1 MKNKTLLFAVL
12 ITTLPFLFLTQSCD
26 KVKDEVNNVSAFDV
40 SMNLPDQ
47 YFVLDSNDFKS
58 TKGIVDE
65 QIFSEFHISVNLDSI
80 FEANGISAGLIS
92 DGEFTAITISL
103 VNPAEGVNFDFV
115 NSMRVT
121 VSETSNF
128 AEETLLAST
137 GTIANGSTSIT
148 FNLETVNIL
157 SYLNK
162 KDFYMRLYGD
172 QNGPLPVN
180 LLPMLL
186 QSGITF
192 TVEPLQ

>member
-1 MKNKTLLFAVL
+1 MKNKTLLLAV
-12 ITTLPFLFLTQSCD
+12 IIAILPLLFLTQSCD
-26 KVKDEVNNVSAFDV
+26 KVKDEVNKVAAFDV

-58 TKGIVDE
+58 TKGILEEKV
-65 QIFSEFHISVNLDSI
+65 FSQFYISVNLDSI
-80 FEANGISAGLIS
+80 FEANGISTGLIS
-92 DGEFTAITISL
+92 DGEFTAITVSL
-103 VNPAEGVNFDFV
+103 ENPAEGVNFDFV

-121 VSETSNF
+121 VSETSDF

-137 GTIANGSTSIT
+137 GTIADGSTSVT

-157 SYLNK
+157 DYLNK

-172 QNGPLPVN
+172 QNGPLPAN

-186 QSGITF
+186 QSGIKF
-192 TVEPLQ
+192 TVEPL

>member
-12 ITTLPFLFLTQSCD
+12 VAAFPFLFLTQSCD
-26 KVKDEVNNVSAFDV
+26 KVKDEVNKAAAFDV

-58 TKGIVDE
+58 TKGILEEKVFT
-65 QIFSEFHISVNLDSI
+65 QFYISVNLDSI
-80 FEANGISAGLIS
+80 FEANGISTGHIS
-92 DGEFTAITISL
+92 DGEFTAITVSL
-103 VNPAEGVNFDFV
+103 ENPVEGVNFDFV
-115 NSMRVT
+115 NSMRVA
-121 VSETSNF
+121 VSETSDF

-137 GTIANGSTSIT
+137 GTIADGSTSVT

-157 SYLNK
+157 DYLNK

-172 QNGPLPVN
+172 QDSPLPAN

-186 QSGITF
+186 QSGIKF
-192 TVEPLQ
+192 TVEPL

>member
-12 ITTLPFLFLTQSCD
+12 LAALPFLFLTQSCD
-26 KVKDEVNNVSAFDV
+26 KVKDEVNKTAAFDV

-58 TKGIVDE
+58 TKGILEEIVFT
-65 QIFSEFHISVNLDSI
+65 QFYISVNLDSI
-80 FEANGISAGLIS
+80 FEANGISAGHIS
-92 DGEFTAITISL
+92 DGEFTAITVSL
-103 VNPAEGVNFDFV
+103 ENPVEGVNFDFV

-121 VSETSNF
+121 VSETSGF
-128 AEETLLAST
+128 EEETLLAST
-137 GTIANGSTSIT
+137 GTIADGSTSVT

-157 SYLNK
+157 DYLNK

-172 QNGPLPVN
+172 QDSPLPAN

-186 QSGITF
+186 QSGIKF
-192 TVEPLQ
+192 TVEPL